1 MTKRRTTAQDLIPFV
16 KRFEA
21 RIPEVAKDI
30 TSQIWSEIPGY
41 ASLTDDADRA
51 EVEEA
56 AQRNVAAF
64 MRALAEGRDLSTR
77 DIDALGAVGEQRAHQ
92 QIPIEDVLR
101 AFRMVGRVLWDHMT
115 SEMEDGSGPPMDVV
129 AELGRTLMRFT
140 DQISSAVAHHYFV
153 AQRSIVRRQEAA
165 RSQFLHDL
173 LTGTQLS
180 ADEMLQRARSYGYDL
195 ARPQVAVIATSPG
208 SSHES
213 ELSRALADVAEEL
226 QIAGQPIVDRRG
238 EHVIGLFAVT
248 ARASS
253 ELAVIGERIASQL
266 PEGWSLGIGGFYP
279 GPEGSRRSY
288 LEAREAL
295 EIGTALDPSKSVH
308 PFESYLL
315 YRSLRSDPQLIA
327 RFIDS
332 VIGPVIEHD
341 ERRKSE
347 LVKTLEAYF
356 ATDGSA
362 KDSGRVLFAHPHTVT
377 YRLKQIEKL
386 TGRSLRDPEDKL
398 HLHLAVKAL
407 RLTSSRDDPQASPH
421 ESAS

>member
-1 MTKRRTTAQDLIPFV
+1 MTKRRPTAQDLIPFV

-30 TSQIWSEIPGY
+30 TTQIWSEIPSY
-41 ASLTDDADRA
+41 ATLTDEADRF

-64 MRALAEGRDLSTR
+64 MRALAEGRDLSAR

-115 SEMEDGSGPPMDVV
+115 SEMEDDSGPPMDVV
-129 AELGRTLMRFT
+129 VELGRTLMRFT

-180 ADEMLQRARSYGYDL
+180 PDEMLQRARSYGYDL
-195 ARPQVAVIATSPG
+195 ARPQVAVVATTPSAATEG
-208 SSHES
+208 D
-213 ELSRALADVAEEL
+213 LSRALAAIADEL
-226 QIAGQPIVDRRG
+226 QVVGQPIVDRRG
-238 EHVIGLFAVT
+238 EQVIGLFAVSGRT
-248 ARASS
+248 SHEIAAM
-253 ELAVIGERIASQL
+253 GERIAREL
-266 PEGWSLGIGGFYP
+266 PEGWALGIGGPYP
-279 GPEGSRRSY
+279 GPEGSRRGY

-295 EIGTALDPSKSVH
+295 EIGSALEPNRSVY

-315 YRSLRSDPQLIA
+315 YRSLRSDPQLVA

-332 VIGPVIEHD
+332 VIGPVVEHD

-362 KDSGRVLFAHPHTVT
+362 KDSGRILFAHPHTVT

-386 TGRSLRDPEDKL
+386 TGRSLKDPEDKL
-398 HLHLAVKAL
+398 HMHLAVKAL
-407 RLTSSRDDPQASPH
+407 KLARRGEDRPGVPH